1 MIWFMVNQK
10 ILRDKASKI
19 ASNLKHDGYQNGLAS
34 MVYKFF
40 DKRSSGVSFQM
51 VFENKQ
57 NWNVL
62 NA

>member
-1 MIWFMVNQK
+1 MVNQK

-57 NWNVL
+57 N
-62 NA
+62 